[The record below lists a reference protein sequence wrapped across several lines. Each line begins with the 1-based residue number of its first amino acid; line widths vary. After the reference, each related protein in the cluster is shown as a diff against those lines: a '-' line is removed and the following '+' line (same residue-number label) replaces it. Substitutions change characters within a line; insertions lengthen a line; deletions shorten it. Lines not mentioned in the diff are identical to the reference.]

1 MYRVQSLRVAR
12 SALTFATM
20 AAAFYAVAFLIF
32 LILMFSWTVIGPM
45 FHQPIHPPAAREAA
59 MIPFLPLIIFVLALL
74 FFLPIR
80 RALLLPLQSGGK
92 DHWWYRIQY
101 LLKSEKDQARWL

>member
-59 MIPFLPLIIFVLALL
+59 MIPFLPLIIFVLAWL
-74 FFLPIR
+74 FFYPFA
-80 RALLLPLQSGGK
+80 ALFCYLYNQVAKITGG
-92 DHWWYRIQY
+92 IEF
-101 LLKSEKDQARWL
+101 SIF